1 MKSLSVFLIL
11 LFLGLAGCDHQ
22 EPTVFAISINP
33 PDTQVIYA
41 ATMKGVY
48 KTRDG
53 GETWEFRSEGLS
65 NSHVL
70 SLAIDPS
77 SSSTVY
83 AGTFGDAI
91 YKTLDGGQ
99 QWHPANIG
107 LKGHVSVVNGLTFY
121 PKDSK
126 TIFAATTVGVFKSID
141 SGSEWVEKVG
151 DMESVYAVSLVFDPE
166 NSEMLYVGTSG
177 GVYKTRDLG
186 EHWEK
191 KNQGLIENEVGS
203 AMSLGVNNILIN
215 PKQNNE
221 ILIGT
226 SQGVFK
232 SYDGGDRWRKVTK
245 GMAARFVIALALNGN
260 EPKTVYAGTDLGIFK
275 STDGGEN
282 WVPKNGGLDTKVI
295 RALALDKSRPEILF
309 AGTQGGLYKSS
320 DGGEHWTLLKGF
332 DQSSLK

>member
-1 MKSLSVFLIL
+1 MKSLPVVLIL
-11 LFLGLAGCDHQ
+11 FLLGLTGCTHQ
-22 EPTVFAISINP
+22 EPTVFAISIHPSNS
-33 PDTQVIYA
+33 QIMYV

-48 KTRDG
+48 KSRDG

-65 NSHVL
+65 DAHVL

-91 YKTLDGGQ
+91 YKTQDGGQ
-99 QWHPANIG
+99 QWHSANIG

-121 PKDSK
+121 PKDPK

-141 SGSEWVEKVG
+141 AGSEWVEKVG
-151 DMESVYAVSLVFDPE
+151 DMESVYTVSLVFDPE

-177 GVYKTRDLG
+177 GIYKSRDLG

-203 AMSLGVNNILIN
+203 AMSLGVNSILIN

-226 SQGVFK
+226 SLGVFK
-232 SYDGGDRWRKVTK
+232 SSDGGDRWIKMTK
-245 GMAARFVIALALNGN
+245 GVDSRFVIALALNGN
-260 EPKTVYAGTDLGIFK
+260 DLKTVYAGTDMGIYK
-275 STDGGEN
+275 STDGGESWIPEN
-282 WVPKNGGLDTKVI
+282 RGLESKVI

-309 AGTQGGLYKSS
+309 AGTQGGLYKSVN
-320 DGGEHWTLLKGF
+320 GGEHWTLLKGF
-332 DQSSLK
+332 DQSSVK